1 MNESAHDSEH
11 GRSRLRAMPGR
22 LNERSRAVVDAALDR
37 VFDEPYAVE
46 TPDDFERLMT
56 SHHGTSAAGTVA
68 TAGTIAAFVRSAT
81 PVAERALR
89 FARVGSSAAGKT
101 PFLPAKLAKYAILA
115 IPVAL
120 SLTGTV
126 RRGIHELQVLASFLI
141 HEFHRAGIEPDR
153 GLVRALTVAITTDPD
168 RRPNLDASA
177 RRSGAGLGGQWVLR
191 SVGNDSVSA
200 VRNRAR
206 LQLAAVERLD
216 LPELARQWAQRDT
229 GTRRQLEG

>member
-1 MNESAHDSEH
+1 VTDPTPDDRAL
-11 GRSRLRAMPGR
+11 GRLRAVPGR

-37 VFDEPYAVE
+37 VFDEPYSVE

-56 SHHGTSAAGTVA
+56 SHHGTSAAGTLA

-81 PVAERALR
+81 PFAERALK
-89 FARVGSSAAGKT
+89 FARVGSSAAAKT
-101 PFLPAKLAKYAILA
+101 PFLPAKLAKYAIMV
-115 IPVAL
+115 IPVAMT
-120 SLTGTV
+120 LTGTV
-126 RRGIHELQVLASFLI
+126 RRGVYELQVLASFLI
-141 HEFHRAGIEPDR
+141 HRFRHVGIDPDP

-168 RRPNLDASA
+168 RRPNLGASA
-177 RRSGAGLGGQWVLR
+177 RRSGAGLGGQWILR

-216 LPELARQWAQRDT
+216 LRELARQWAQR
-229 GTRRQLEG
+229 EA

>member
-1 MNESAHDSEH
+1 VSRPGGDDGTLA
-11 GRSRLRAMPGR
+11 RLRAVPGR
-22 LNERSRAVVDAALDR
+22 LNERSRAVVDTALDR
-37 VFDEPYAVE
+37 VFDEPFAVE

-56 SHHGTSAAGTVA
+56 SHHGTSAAGTLA

-81 PVAERALR
+81 PFAERAFKL
-89 FARVGSSAAGKT
+89 ARIGSSAASKT
-101 PFLPAKLAKYAILA
+101 PFLPARVAKYAIAA
-115 IPVAL
+115 IPVAMT
-120 SLTGTV
+120 LTGTV
-126 RRGIHELQVLASFLI
+126 RRGVYELQVLASFLI
-141 HEFHRAGIEPDR
+141 HRFRQEGVDPDP

-177 RRSGAGLGGQWVLR
+177 RRTGAGVGGQWVLR

-216 LPELARQWAQRDT
+216 LRELARQWAQRDV
-229 GTRRQLEG
+229 